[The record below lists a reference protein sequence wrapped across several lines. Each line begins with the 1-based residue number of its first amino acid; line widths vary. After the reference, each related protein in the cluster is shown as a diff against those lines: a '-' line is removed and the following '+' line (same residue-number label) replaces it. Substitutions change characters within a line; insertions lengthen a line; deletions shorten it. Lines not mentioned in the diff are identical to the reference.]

1 MPPRFTLPYKLH
13 ANYTVKKTLKSTDRS
28 HTFKRSPTIFNLLR
42 NDKDKRTEE
51 YKSGVYK
58 IPLRNIDDNRTEVY
72 VGATSRNFRER
83 LIEHKSNISKGKFVT
98 ALAQRAYEKHVD
110 IIWQDAKVIKS
121 VHDRRD
127 LQMREKL
134 EIMKANETTNTINIR
149 QAVDLSPAW
158 KYAIKKSL

>member
-58 IPLRNIDDNRTEVY
+58 IPLRNIDDNCTEVY

-83 LIEHKSNISKGKFVT
+83 LIEHKSNISKGNFVT
-98 ALAQRAYEKHVD
+98 ALAQEPT
-110 IIWQDAKVIKS
+110 KS
-121 VHDRRD
+121 TLTLYGRMRR
-127 LQMREKL
+127 
-134 EIMKANETTNTINIR
+134 
-149 QAVDLSPAW
+149 
-158 KYAIKKSL
+158 